1 VNKAIQPLTRWFKPR
16 TTDLNLVFRERTIR
30 TLVASLFP
38 VLCLALFT
46 SLFLFEAHW
55 ELISYPTAELLAG
68 IMLILSALAIS
79 QGRIT
84 LAGYLL
90 VAMFIVFS
98 VFILTVPR
106 SPANVSITGSL
117 LTLVVVALVLPRRT
131 IFPLTVLISSL
142 VALVAFIHPQYSGI
156 AVQFVMNNILVL
168 FGIAILLYLLLT
180 EFDNRLLFTE
190 AARRETEQAL
200 SVAQVARND
209 AERANKAKD
218 QFLSIMSHELRT
230 PLGAI
235 IGFIGILQMG
245 MIKDKKE
252 ALPLSATQQ
261 RMLKD
266 SRSNAEHLLTLIN
279 SILDLAKVSSGRI
292 LPNFSA
298 VNPQDENFIAGTV
311 LSLRSLAISKGIDL
325 NLEIDYD
332 LPAEV
337 QCDLMQMKQ
346 VVKNLVG
353 NAIKFTEKGQV
364 TVYVRKKSAEDWQIL
379 VQDTGIG
386 IKPEQV
392 KNIFDPFYQAD
403 NSDSRTREGTG
414 LGLAIAKSYVELHHG
429 GIQVHSTLG
438 TGTTF
443 TVTLPNNPPS
453 PTTAAPEGLQNGH

>member
-1 VNKAIQPLTRWFKPR
+1 MLTEVVSSIQVQFDYYYVSIWLPSEESQVMTAYATVGRHQKAQLLPDYQIPLDAPKSIIIRVYRTGLPYLAQDVNSDPEYWALAAIPDTNSEIALPLRIGQKIIGVMDIQSDRPNAFDPE
-16 TTDLNLVFRERTIR
+16 DVALLQTIA
-30 TLVASLFP
+30 TQIGVAVRNAQLYED
-38 VLCLALFT
+38 AHQARQEAEEANKT
-46 SLFLFEAHW
+46 KTLFL
-55 ELISYPTAELLAG
+55 
-68 IMLILSALAIS
+68 
-79 QGRIT
+79 
-84 LAGYLL
+84 
-90 VAMFIVFS
+90 
-98 VFILTVPR
+98 
-106 SPANVSITGSL
+106 AN
-117 LTLVVVALVLPRRT
+117 
-131 IFPLTVLISSL
+131 
-142 VALVAFIHPQYSGI
+142 
-156 AVQFVMNNILVL
+156 
-168 FGIAILLYLLLT
+168 
-180 EFDNRLLFTE
+180 
-190 AARRETEQAL
+190 
-200 SVAQVARND
+200 
-209 AERANKAKD
+209 
-218 QFLSIMSHELRT
+218 MSHELRT